1 MKYSGIHSNLRILEL
16 KLPVCVFPHISNSFS
31 FIIPKF
37 IISVSCFKKY
47 VVDPIY
53 VQSEIISSL
62 HTTSDFQ
69 VIEFNTIA
77 NERLSKLVY
86 QN

>member
-1 MKYSGIHSNLRILEL
+1 M
-16 KLPVCVFPHISNSFS
+16 CVFPHISNSFS
-31 FIIPKF
+31 FVIPKF

-47 VVDPIY
+47 IIDSKY

-62 HTTSDFQ
+62 HTSDFQ
-69 VIEFNTIA
+69 VIEINTIA
-77 NERLSKLVY
+77 NEYLSKLTY

>member
-1 MKYSGIHSNLRILEL
+1 M
-16 KLPVCVFPHISNSFS
+16 
-31 FIIPKF
+31 
-37 IISVSCFKKY
+37 ISVSCFKKY
-47 VVDPIY
+47 IVDPIY

-69 VIEFNTIA
+69 VIEINTIG